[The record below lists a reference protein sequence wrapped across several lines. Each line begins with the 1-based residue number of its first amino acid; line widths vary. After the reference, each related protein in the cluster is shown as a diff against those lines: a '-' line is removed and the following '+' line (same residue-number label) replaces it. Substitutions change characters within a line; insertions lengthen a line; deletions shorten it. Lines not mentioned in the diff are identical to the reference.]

1 MIFLL
6 KKEKK
11 KNLQK
16 YDKYIKKFQ
25 YRKALDTVIESKHV
39 ENILG
44 VFEELIDRNA
54 LKLALLKRSEE
65 EVEIILEFILWK
77 IREPKA
83 MNILLY
89 VFDLMVNY
97 YILFSNK
104 NEKINNLFNQIEE
117 EINNEYQFEKDLL
130 EIKDEIQT
138 ITQVYNTLNK

>member
-1 MIFLL
+1 M
-6 KKEKK
+6 
-11 KNLQK
+11 
-16 YDKYIKKFQ
+16 
-25 YRKALDTVIESKHV
+25 
-39 ENILG
+39 
-44 VFEELIDRNA
+44 
-54 LKLALLKRSEE
+54 LKRSEE

-130 EIKDEIQT
+130 EIKDEIQK
-138 ITQVYNTLNK
+138 ITKVYNTLNK